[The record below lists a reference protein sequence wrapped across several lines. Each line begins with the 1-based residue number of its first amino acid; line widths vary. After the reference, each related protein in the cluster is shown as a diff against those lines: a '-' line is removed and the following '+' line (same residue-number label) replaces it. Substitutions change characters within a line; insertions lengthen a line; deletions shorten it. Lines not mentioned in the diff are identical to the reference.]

1 MFLALLLA
9 PLLLVGGCEDDTE
22 SYSLHCDLGTPVLY
36 PTSAAPG
43 QTVTATAR
51 SLTSVQDTV
60 VRVGATDAIV
70 SDVQRPGC
78 DSCDQCREKS
88 QCTSCDDCDECAA
101 DCAEC
106 VESVVFAVPMLGD
119 GSYGVSITNVHGQSP
134 TATLLVERNGS
145 ADTGDT
151 GDDDSGD

>member
-1 MFLALLLA
+1 MFLALLLT
-9 PLLLVGGCEDDTE
+9 PLLLGVGCEDDTE

-36 PTSAAPG
+36 PTTAAPG

-60 VRVGATDAIV
+60 VRVGSSDASV
-70 SDVQRPGC
+70 SDVERPGC

-88 QCTSCDDCDECAA
+88 QCTSCDDCDECAS
-101 DCAEC
+101 DCAAC
-106 VESVVFAVPMLGD
+106 VESVVFEVPMLAN

-134 TATLLVERNGS
+134 TATLLVERNGG
-145 ADTGDT
+145 GDT
-151 GDDDSGD
+151 GDSGADDSGE